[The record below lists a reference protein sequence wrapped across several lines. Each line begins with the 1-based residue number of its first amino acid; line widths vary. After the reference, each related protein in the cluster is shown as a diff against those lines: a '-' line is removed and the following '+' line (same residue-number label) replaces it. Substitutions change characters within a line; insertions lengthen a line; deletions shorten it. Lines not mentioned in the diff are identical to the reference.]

1 MRLVRLERQ
10 QSRVADDIRAALASL
25 GRGSTVVGGIAL
37 IGVGTVTDRP
47 VEAVV
52 LLPHGV
58 IIVIGV
64 DLPDPALRLEAPLG
78 AEWKADGWPLVAD
91 DDAINPATEA
101 LDLSQVCE
109 SRIAEL
115 VPGTAPVGTIVA
127 VGPYVETVDQPAS
140 DLAGPVRVLHPTP
153 TTMLAAAVSLATAHR
168 PRSVDQVRAL
178 IRGLAPDAPD
188 FSDEILLGE
197 RFSRFSDDT
206 PPESLWDTAPRSPG
220 TLTTARQ
227 PAGWRTETPVT
238 PTASGR
244 TQLADPP
251 AAVVETD
258 HVLDHASSGLDHAS
272 SAPDH
277 ASSGLEP
284 AVVPPEAVVAKPEP
298 ESSGP
303 DLAVV
308 EPEQASA
315 EPDLAVA
322 ESDPESSTLNQA
334 SVEPDHATSALDH
347 ANVESEPAS
356 VEPDHA
362 SSALGH
368 APSPGLAAET
378 DTAANLAAGEDL
390 GALGIPKPAE
400 PSVPADSAPVKASA
414 TASESAILPGT
425 TESAAETDTSAS
437 SPPARTLAEAQ
448 NKAAATSTA
457 TDPAPTQVSAMVSDT
472 AAKAGTLAPAQ
483 TPAAAQYTVA
493 AVGATKSAAEP
504 SAANGSVLAQSSVA
518 AQNTTVAPGAA
529 QATGASTAPDAAQK
543 VAATF
548 AGATDSTVSI
558 PVPTAATI
566 SSGATRTGS
575 TKSAE
580 PGTSSD
586 FTDFERTE
594 TLVKPPTALPVF
606 PGADQIP
613 PYRPAA
619 DTERTE
625 SLELPSSTSTE
636 TLPRPTAAPAE
647 SYPHSRPSPAPRQ
660 KPPAPTSRTVRWLPL
675 GAIGL
680 LVVLVVA
687 AVVVATR
694 GDDTAAA
701 PVTSP
706 PAPVSRPVSQQPAS
720 VAPAQSLQF
729 SLRAA
734 DGDQRCASHAFGDAQ
749 ASLQQTSCSGVRR
762 ASYATTVDGRAG
774 AVTVGI
780 VAFPDAAQ
788 AAAFKAVAD
797 TPGGGGILDLAAE
810 TGKWG
815 TPAPRFE
822 NAAYTS
828 RLEGTS
834 VRVVQA
840 VWVPGPSTADDPGL
854 VRAAKAALDLPAR

>member
-197 RFSRFSDDT
+197 GFSRFSDDT

-220 TLTTARQ
+220 TLTTARP

-251 AAVVETD
+251 AAVVEAD
-258 HVLDHASSGLDHAS
+258 HVLDHASSGVDHAS

-277 ASSGLEP
+277 ASSGLE
-284 AVVPPEAVVAKPEP
+284 ATVVPPDTTVAEPEP

-303 DLAVV
+303 DLADV

-315 EPDLAVA
+315 GPDLAVT
-322 ESDPESSTLNQA
+322 EPEPA
-334 SVEPDHATSALDH
+334 SSALDH
-347 ANVESEPAS
+347 ASVESEPASSAPDHAS

-378 DTAANLAAGEDL
+378 DTAADLAAGEGL

-400 PSVPADSAPVKASA
+400 PSMPADSAPVKASA

-437 SPPARTLAEAQ
+437 SPPARTLAGAQ

-472 AAKAGTLAPAQ
+472 DAEPGTPASAQ
-483 TPAAAQYTVA
+483 APAAAQYTVA

-504 SAANGSVLAQSSVA
+504 GAANGSALAQSSA
-518 AQNTTVAPGAA
+518 ASQSTTVAPGAA
-529 QATGASTAPDAAQK
+529 QAAGASTVPAAAQK

-548 AGATDSTVSI
+548 ADATDSTVSI
-558 PVPTAATI
+558 PVPTAATN
-566 SSGATRTGS
+566 SNAATRTGP

-580 PGTSSD
+580 PETSSD
-586 FTDFERTE
+586 FADFERTE
-594 TLVKPPTALPVF
+594 SLAKPPTALPVF
-606 PGADQIP
+606 LGADQIP

-625 SLELPSSTSTE
+625 SLDSPSTSTE
-636 TLPRPTAAPAE
+636 TLSRPTAAPPE

-660 KPPAPTSRTVRWLPL
+660 KSAAPTSRTVRWLPL

-706 PAPVSRPVSQQPAS
+706 PAPASRPVSQQPAS

>member
-178 IRGLAPDAPD
+178 IRGLAPDVPD

-197 RFSRFSDDT
+197 GFSRFSDDT
-206 PPESLWDTAPRSPG
+206 PPESLWDTAPRSAA
-220 TLTTARQ
+220 TVATARP

-251 AAVVETD
+251 ATPAEAD
-258 HVLDHASSGLDHAS
+258 HVLDHASSGVDHAS

-277 ASSGLEP
+277 ASSGSERASVESEP
-284 AVVPPEAVVAKPEP
+284 A
-298 ESSGP
+298 SSAL
-303 DLAVV
+303 DH
-308 EPEQASA
+308 
-315 EPDLAVA
+315 
-322 ESDPESSTLNQA
+322 A
-334 SVEPDHATSALDH
+334 SVEPDHATATQDR
-347 ANVESEPAS
+347 
-356 VEPDHA
+356 
-362 SSALGH
+362 
-368 APSPGLAAET
+368 APSPRLAPADEPGTATDSAAAE
-378 DTAANLAAGEDL
+378 GL
-390 GALGIPKPAE
+390 GTLGIPKSAE
-400 PSVPADSAPVKASA
+400 PSVSADSAPVKASA
-414 TASESAILPGT
+414 TVSESAIAPDT
-425 TESAAETDTSAS
+425 TKSAAETDTSAS
-437 SPPARTLAEAQ
+437 SPPARTLAVAQ
-448 NKAAATSTA
+448 NTAAATSTP
-457 TDPAPTQVSAMVSDT
+457 TDPAPTQTSAMTSDT
-472 AAKAGTLAPAQ
+472 TAEPTTSAPAQ
-483 TPAAAQYTVA
+483 TPAAAQHTVA

-504 SAANGSVLAQSSVA
+504 GAANGSALAQSAAA
-518 AQNTTVAPGAA
+518 AQNTSVASGAA
-529 QATGASTAPDAAQK
+529 QSTGGGTAPATAQK
-543 VAATF
+543 VTATF
-548 AGATDSTVSI
+548 ADATASTVSI
-558 PVPTAATI
+558 PAPTSATI
-566 SSGATRTGS
+566 SSAATRTS
-575 TKSAE
+575 PTKSAE
-580 PGTSSD
+580 PETSSD
-586 FTDFERTE
+586 FADSERTE
-594 TLVKPPTALPVF
+594 TLAKPLTALPVF

-613 PYRPAA
+613 LYRPGA

-625 SLELPSSTSTE
+625 SLDPPTSTSTSTE
-636 TLPRPTAAPAE
+636 TLPHPTAAPPPPPE

-660 KPPAPTSRTVRWLPL
+660 KPAAPTSRTVRWLPL

-680 LVVLVVA
+680 LVALVVA

-706 PAPVSRPVSQQPAS
+706 PTPAGRPVSQQPAS

-774 AVTVGI
+774 AVTIGI